1 MSETLAP
8 QILDRPAPETE
19 STGGAVE
26 PHAPAAPVTAETLV
40 EEVSIDGMCGV
51 Y

>member
-26 PHAPAAPVTAETLV
+26 PRRRPRR
-40 EEVSIDGMCGV
+40 
-51 Y
+51 